1 MAGNIGRVDWMA
13 KKKKDD
19 TVFTLYDDEPDP
31 FEMSEEEYEK
41 AREEY
46 YKKIE
51 GENKKFEEW
60 QNAQI

>member
-1 MAGNIGRVDWMA
+1 MA

-46 YKKIE
+46 NKKIE
-51 GENKKFEEW
+51 AENEKLEKWQKARKKG
-60 QNAQI
+60 